1 MSFLNLM
8 FAATASVVTALLMR
22 LASGMDLYMGF
33 IISFQI
39 CLFIELQ
46 EIKNDIRIRIQ

>member
-1 MSFLNLM
+1 MKFFHLM
-8 FAATASVVTALLMR
+8 YAATASVVTAILMNYFSD
-22 LASGMDLYMGF
+22 LDLYIGF

-46 EIKNDIRIRIQ
+46 EIKDDIRIRIQ